1 MTLSPGPDGPVVSH
15 DTDPRSPRRQAE
27 VSGAT
32 RRRRRLLI
40 ASAALLLVAGLL
52 VVNAQVVARQ
62 SAPAGASSTLPLSGG
77 DIYVRQDGPAGAPPL
92 VLIHGLAS
100 SSRAWDALVPLLTP
114 SHRVI
119 RIDLLGH
126 GRSAKPA
133 GDGYGMPEQGRR
145 VGAVMDRLGI
155 EHAAVIGHSTG
166 GAVATA
172 LAEQRP
178 ELVTSLVL
186 IDTAPRLAAAVS
198 SGGGVGGLLYTPV
211 VGQLLWRLR
220 TDSLIR
226 NAASSAFSRPGF
238 AIPQTVVDDARG
250 MTYHALVATTQT
262 GDDYVNQRALPD
274 RLAPLGK
281 PLLVIFGQ
289 DDRRWRSS
297 SAAEYRAVPGAK
309 VEVLPGVG
317 HSPIMEDPPRTAAL
331 VLAFT
336 AGPTTTAH

>member
-1 MTLSPGPDGPVVSH
+1 MAV
-15 DTDPRSPRRQAE
+15 
-27 VSGAT
+27 
-32 RRRRRLLI
+32 LLVLVG
-40 ASAALLLVAGLL
+40 LLLVNAA
-52 VVNAQVVARQ
+52 VVSGQ
-62 SAPAGASSTLPLSGG
+62 SAEASGSPTLPLKGG
-77 DIYVRQDGPAGAPPL
+77 DVYVRQDGPADAPAL

-100 SSRAWDALVPLLTP
+100 STRSWDALVPLLTK

-145 VGAVMDRLGI
+145 VGEAMDRLGVK
-155 EHAAVIGHSTG
+155 HAVVVGHSTG

-178 ELVTSLVL
+178 DLVTALAI
-186 IDTAPRLAAAVS
+186 IDTAPRLDAAVS
-198 SGGGVGGLLYTPV
+198 SGFLGGLLDDPV
-211 VGQLLWRLR
+211 IGQLLWRLR

-226 NAASSAFSRPGF
+226 NAASTAFSRRGYQ
-238 AIPQTVVDDARG
+238 IPQAVVDDARG
-250 MTYHALVATTQT
+250 MTYHAFIATSQD

-274 RLAPLGK
+274 RLSPLGK
-281 PLLVIFGQ
+281 PLLVIFGKEDQ
-289 DDRRWRSS
+289 RWRSS

-309 VEVLPGVG
+309 VEVLPGIG

-331 VLAFT
+331 LLAF
-336 AGPTTTAH
+336 AASHTTQAH